1 MTSPVEV
8 RTTSSEPSTTKF
20 PGISAPPVAERP
32 LVPPVTRRTAVSPVV
47 ARTLRVPATGPSRER
62 SVQFRV
68 GLTWALLVLNVLTFY
83 PHTWSGQPLI
93 LPIPSAIGK
102 TITQGALP
110 AAL

>member
-1 MTSPVEV
+1 
-8 RTTSSEPSTTKF
+8 
-20 PGISAPPVAERP
+20 
-32 LVPPVTRRTAVSPVV
+32 VV
-47 ARTLRVPATGPSRER
+47 ARALRVPATGPSRER

-102 TITQGALP
+102 AITQGALP
-110 AAL
+110 AALADGRDRKPPVPSSGRACSSA